1 MKIVICEDEENI
13 ARFLIR
19 GLESRGFKT
28 VHFSDGKSALEYMHT
43 ADFDLLLL
51 DILLPDIT
59 GWEIC
64 AEIRKMKTY
73 HPIIILSA
81 LGQTNDV
88 VKGLKLGA
96 DDYLSKPFKMD
107 ELEARIYAV
116 SKRTSVA
123 EPVQSN
129 VEYADLKLDPQT
141 KIIARN
147 GVNLD
152 LTAKEYRLLEY
163 FMRNPEKTLSKEEIL
178 EKVWE
183 VTFDVGTNIVNV
195 YVNYIRK
202 KMEAVNSKRLIH
214 TRFGMG
220 FILKEEE

>member
-19 GLESRGFKT
+19 GLESRGFST
-28 VHFSDGKSALEYMHT
+28 IHFSDGKSALSYMAT
-43 ADFDLLLL
+43 GDFDLLLL

-59 GWEIC
+59 GWEVC
-64 AEIRKMKTY
+64 AEVRKMKTY
-73 HPIIILSA
+73 RPIIILSA
-81 LGQTNDV
+81 LGQTTDV

-116 SKRTSVA
+116 TKRSSVV
-123 EPVQSN
+123 EPVET
-129 VEYADLKLDPQT
+129 VIEYADLLLDPQT
-141 KIIARN
+141 KTISRG

-202 KMEAVNSKRLIH
+202 KMEVVNAERLIH

-220 FILKEEE
+220 FILKQE

>member
-19 GLESRGFKT
+19 GLESRGFRT
-28 VHFSDGKSALEYMHT
+28 VHFSDGQSALKYMNSE
-43 ADFDLLLL
+43 DFDLLLL

-59 GWEIC
+59 GWEVC
-64 AEIRKMKTY
+64 SEVRKMKAY
-73 HPIIILSA
+73 RPIIILSA
-81 LGQTNDV
+81 LGQTTDV

-116 SKRTSVA
+116 TKRATAV
-123 EPVQSN
+123 EPEEKTL
-129 VEYADLKLDPQT
+129 EYADLLLDPQT
-141 KIIARN
+141 KIISRS

-163 FMRNPEKTLSKEEIL
+163 FIRNPEKTLSKEEIL

-202 KMEAVNSKRLIH
+202 KMEAVQAERLIH

-220 FILKEEE
+220 FILKQE

>member
-13 ARFLIR
+13 ARFLTR
-19 GLESRGFKT
+19 GLQSRGFT
-28 VHFSDGKSALEYMHT
+28 TAHFQNGKSALAHMK
-43 ADFDLLLL
+43 ANDFDLLLL

-64 AEIRKMKTY
+64 KEIRQLKPY
-73 HPIIILSA
+73 RPIIILSA
-81 LGQTNDV
+81 LGQTTDV

-116 SKRTSVA
+116 TKRTSVA
-123 EPVQSN
+123 EPKESVIA
-129 VEYADLKLDPQT
+129 YAGLKLDPVT
-141 KIIARN
+141 KVISRD
-147 GVNLD
+147 GVDLD

-163 FMRNPEKTLSKEEIL
+163 FVRNPEKTLSKEEIL

-202 KMEAVNSKRLIH
+202 KMEAVNPKRLIH

-220 FILKEEE
+220 FILQAE